1 VELEE
6 NDPDTLQLKDES
18 NADWVKLWHKTAKKK
33 NFLQNDLTIEVIL
46 PKKETQ
52 QNSKF
57 KSKRT
62 L

>member
-18 NADWVKLWHKTAKKK
+18 NADWVKLWRKTTK
-33 NFLQNDLTIEVIL
+33 NKSSPQNIVAFGVIL
-46 PKKETQ
+46 PKEEPQ
-52 QNSKF
+52 WNSKF